1 MKVSR
6 GNWRSASV
14 AIAAAVLNS
23 TAANADDAIPRE
35 HKGIQR
41 FEAQILPSYEVP
53 PILPEGGN
61 PEATAFGV
69 GEPRLKVDQDS
80 QGNVIEARARLSF
93 VLCGLP
99 GTSITFRKI
108 DVHQGFAGQRGA
120 TVIDTAVSDANPL
133 TLPVEDGCVED
144 SLEGIA
150 GPGTTLAEAAA
161 RIIANPVGFYF
172 EVHTTPNNPNGL
184 ARGQL
189 SPKLHIGWH

>member
-6 GNWRSASV
+6 ILSV
-14 AIAAAVLNS
+14 AIVAAILS
-23 TAANADDAIPRE
+23 GTPANADDAIPSE
-35 HKGIQR
+35 KKGIQK
-41 FEAQILPSYEVP
+41 FAAQILPSYEVP
-53 PILPEGGN
+53 AILPEGGN

-69 GEPRLKVDQDS
+69 GESRLKVVQDS
-80 QGNVIEARARLSF
+80 QGKVIEARARLKF

-108 DVHQGFAGQRGA
+108 DVHQGFVGQRGA
-120 TVIDTAVSDANPL
+120 TVIDTPVSDSNPL

-144 SLEGIA
+144 SLEGVA
-150 GPGTTLAEAAA
+150 GHGTTLAETAAG
-161 RIIANPVGFYF
+161 IIANPAGFYF

-189 SPKLHIGWH
+189 SPLLHIGWH